1 MSQNKTEANPV
12 EKCCVCN
19 ESILDDQ
26 FFTPDENNPSYVFCG
41 ECYRSY
47 RKLFL
52 NPTVEEY
59 NHIDEK
65 FSAWMRNSQIP
76 ASVRDVYRKADDAY
90 WHNKELN
97 LQYSD
102 AYSSAIDDLMLTTG
116 SNFDGYK
123 VAKYIDVI
131 SCEIIF
137 KNSFINTIAAG
148 IGDFFNSLS
157 FREKE
162 MTGAMELID
171 RAKKYVMKKFRTQ
184 AVDIGANAVLGI
196 DFETTFGAEIVKISV
211 NGTAVV
217 VDKIE

>member
-1 MSQNKTEANPV
+1 M

-26 FFTPDENNPSYVFCG
+26 LFTPDENNPSYVFCG

-52 NPTVEEY
+52 NPTAEEY